1 MKQSSFIAT
10 NEGNTYFSKCYVFQR
25 GRKFVVLRKRHS
37 IARQCWAIP
46 ATRSLPLEVTRE
58 ELAAEIRRVRK
69 DKCIRLKRFRL
80 GSTDEI
86 S

>member
-1 MKQSSFIAT
+1 MKQSAFIAT
-10 NEGNTYFSKCYVFQR
+10 NEGNTYLSKCYVFQR

-46 ATRSLPLEVTRE
+46 ATRSLPLVVTRE

-69 DKCIRLKRFRL
+69 DNCIQLKRFRL
-80 GSTDEI
+80 RPTNELS
-86 S
+86 